1 MPLRPS
7 KPRTQNQANAPNTR
21 RSRRRLA
28 AFFIPA
34 QSKAIVTICADTLA
48 EVQRN
53 MAQNH
58 GEELIWTGLTQAGVK
73 MYFFANFE
81 QNTYTVF
88 FSYNNQVCTAAPYSG
103 KIIGNA
109 A

>member
-1 MPLRPS
+1 MLRIF
-7 KPRTQNQANAPNTR
+7 TIAAAF
-21 RSRRRLA
+21 LA

-34 QSKAIVTICADTLA
+34 QSKAVVTICADTLA
-48 EVQRN
+48 EVKRD
-53 MAQNH
+53 MAERH

-73 MYFFANFE
+73 MYFFASFE

-88 FSYNNQVCTAAPYSG
+88 FSYNNQVCTAAGYSG